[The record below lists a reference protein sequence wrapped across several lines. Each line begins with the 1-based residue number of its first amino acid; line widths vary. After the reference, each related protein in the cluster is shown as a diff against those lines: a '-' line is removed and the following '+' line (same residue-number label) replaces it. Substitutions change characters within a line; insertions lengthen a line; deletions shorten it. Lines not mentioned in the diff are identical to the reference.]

1 MVLNTW
7 SIIVFECHNWVLREQ
22 NYNVTWKTMLKV
34 PMLSKSLQTIFEQ
47 QKSVNSNTV
56 VELRS
61 IKSYKLLTY
70 IPILQFCALFEFSFK
85 YLDHVENHWIVILR
99 LLFFFSKINFNMV
112 SMKLY
117 VVKIE
122 FIWKKIQN
130 IPKMSNSFQT
140 FI

>member
-1 MVLNTW
+1 
-7 SIIVFECHNWVLREQ
+7 
-22 NYNVTWKTMLKV
+22 
-34 PMLSKSLQTIFEQ
+34 MLSKSLQTIFEQ

-122 FIWKKIQN
+122 FIWNKIQN